1 MRREMKSYLDLIP
14 ISARVNKRQNKM
26 TIICIAL
33 AVFLVTAVFSMAD
46 MGIRM
51 EEASAKQKHGNWHI
65 MLSNISAAD
74 ARKIAARPDVA
85 AFSEYDAINYKIDE
99 EYYVGNKKA
108 AAIGMDK
115 TWLTDTFDYMTEGEF
130 PKSENEVVLSENA
143 KDIWNINIGD
153 TVKLTTPAG
162 DFEYAV
168 SGFEQDGDS
177 ARYDAVILCMDMTAF
192 EKVRAANGKPPET
205 TYYYRFNKYIN
216 VRRTINEIKEQ
227 FNIADDNI
235 SENLVM
241 IGLTGFSENNV
252 LQGMYATAAFL
263 FLLILIAG
271 VLMIA
276 SSMNSNIAG
285 RTRFFGMM
293 RCTGASKKQIKR
305 FVRLEALNRCK
316 TAVPTGVA
324 LGMVITWALCAALRF
339 GVGGEFSEMPLFG
352 ISAVGIVCGVLV
364 GIVTVLIA
372 AQSPAKRAARVPPAS
387 AVSNATQTK
396 IRRAANTKLLKIETA
411 LGVRHAAMPKKNL
424 LLMTGSFAL
433 SIILF
438 LGFSAIHDWTRHAL
452 NGLQPHTP
460 DLSIAS
466 ADRSCTITRGLT
478 DKIGSMSGVKNVFG
492 RSFKGDFPTQSDKG
506 VTAVDLVSLDDLQFN
521 WADEEKWTE
530 DKIDLERAYKE
541 DGCVMTVYDKD
552 NPLEK
557 GDKITVNGEAFEIAC
572 VLTDSPIGGGGNP
585 TIICTEET
593 FGRLTDETGYA
604 VVDIQL
610 AKDATDSDIRAIR
623 GETEANGFLLSDR
636 RESNRGVVGTYWAFT
651 LLVYGFLSLIALIS
665 VFSIMNS
672 ISMSVSARMKQ
683 YGAMRSVGMSAG
695 QLTKMIC
702 AETVTYTLCGLI
714 CGLAAGL
721 PIHKCFYE
729 SFVTAYFGEAWEPPV
744 LAVIVIAAFITI
756 ASAAA
761 VYAPSRRI
769 KNMSVSDTIRAE

>member
-1 MRREMKSYLDLIP
+1 MKSYLDLIP
-14 ISARVNKRQNKM
+14 ISARVKKKQNIM
-26 TIICIAL
+26 TIICIVL

-46 MGIRM
+46 MGMRM

-65 MLSNISAAD
+65 MLHNISAEN

-85 AFSEYDAINYKIDE
+85 SYSEYDVINYKIDE
-99 EYYVGNKKA
+99 NYYVGNKKTA
-108 AAIGMDK
+108 VAGMDK
-115 TWLTDTFDYMTEGEF
+115 TWLTDIFDYITEGEF
-130 PKSENEVVLSENA
+130 PQNENEVVISENA
-143 KDIWNINIGD
+143 KDIWNIGIGD
-153 TVKLTTPAG
+153 TVKLNTPAG
-162 DFEYAV
+162 DFEYTV
-168 SGFEQDGDS
+168 SGFERDGDS
-177 ARYDAVILCMDMTAF
+177 ARYDAIILCMDMTAF
-192 EKVRAANGKPPET
+192 EKVRSANGKPPET
-205 TYYYRFNKYIN
+205 TYYYQFNKYIN
-216 VRRTINEIKEQ
+216 ARKTINEIKEE
-227 FNIADDNI
+227 FNLTDDNI

-285 RTRFFGMM
+285 RTRFFGML

-305 FVRLEALNRCK
+305 FVRLEALNWCK
-316 TAVPTGVA
+316 TAVPIGVVF
-324 LGMVITWALCAALRF
+324 GMIITWALCAVLRF
-339 GVGGEFSEMPLFG
+339 GIGGEFSEMPLFG

-364 GIVTVLIA
+364 GIITVLIA
-372 AQSPAKRAARVPPAS
+372 AQSPAKRAASVSPVE
-387 AVSNATQTK
+387 AVSNSSQTK
-396 IRRAANTKLLKIETA
+396 SRRAANTKLLKIETA
-411 LGVRHAAMPKKNL
+411 LGVRHAVLSKKNL

-466 ADRSCTITRGLT
+466 DDRSCTISRELT
-478 DKIGSMSGVKNVFG
+478 DKVGSMTGIKKVFG
-492 RSFKGDFPTQSDKG
+492 RAFSGDLPTETNKG
-506 VTAVDLVSLDDLQFN
+506 VTAIDLVSLDDMQFN
-521 WADEEKWTE
+521 WADEENWTE
-530 DKIDLERAYKE
+530 DNIGLERGYKE
-541 DGCVMTVYDKD
+541 GDCVMTVYDKD

-557 GDKITVNGEAFEIAC
+557 GDKIILNGETLEIAC

-585 TIICTEET
+585 TIICTEEI
-593 FGRLTDETGYA
+593 FRRLTDNTGYA

-610 AKDATDSDIRAIR
+610 AKDATDSDMRAIR
-623 GETEANGFLLSDR
+623 AETEANGFLLTDR

-665 VFSIMNS
+665 VFSIINS

-702 AETVTYTLCGLI
+702 AETVTYTLCGLL

-721 PIHKCFYE
+721 PIHKRFYE
-729 SFVTAYFGEAWEPPV
+729 SFVTAYFGESWEPPI
-744 LAVIVIAAFITI
+744 LAAIVIVTFII
-756 ASAAA
+756 SASAAA
-761 VYAPSRRI
+761 VYVPSRRI
-769 KNMSVSDTIRAE
+769 KNMSVVEVIANE